1 MQRRSLFGFP
11 LCLTI
16 LATLF
21 SPNPALAQIWK
32 LNETC
37 AQLAKEI
44 RPLKLKHVVVA
55 DFVSPDSTASPA
67 MGHYFAILVSD
78 LLRQS
83 DKKHMDVLDHDAFDS
98 ALVKLHVAATAN
110 TPDFV
115 QAMKIAPND
124 AFGKGADV
132 LVLGTIGRQGGNY
145 LVEIT
150 AMRRA
155 DGVPLIPV
163 HVSMK
168 LSEFLESFAAPFPA
182 PEFEPAFKAGK
193 NGMSMPHCTFCPN
206 PTYNDFARK
215 ARIQGSSVLEIVISK
230 EGRVL
235 QLHPVKLLG
244 YGLDEDAYNVLRQWQ
259 FTPTT
264 NAEGVPVN
272 VVVPVQIS
280 FRLFWQG
287 ASDRRK

>member
-1 MQRRSLFGFP
+1 MQKRAFFGFP

-16 LATLF
+16 LAALF
-21 SPNPALAQIWK
+21 ASIPASAQIWK
-32 LNETC
+32 LNEAC
-37 AQLAKEI
+37 AQIAKEI
-44 RPLKLKHVVVA
+44 RPLKLKHVGVA
-55 DFVSPDSTASPA
+55 DFVSPDFTASA
-67 MGHYFAILVSD
+67 ATGHYFAVLVSD

-98 ALVKLHVAATAN
+98 ALIKLNLAAN
-110 TPDFV
+110 TPDFL
-115 QAMKIAPND
+115 QSMKTVPND

-132 LVLGTIGRQGGNY
+132 LVLGTVGKQDGNY

-150 AMRRA
+150 AVRRI
-155 DGVPLIPV
+155 DGASLDPV

-182 PEFEPAFKAGK
+182 PEFQPAFKAGK

-215 ARIQGSSVLEIVISK
+215 ARIQGKSVLEIVISK

-264 NAEGVPVN
+264 NAEGIPVN
-272 VVVPVQIS
+272 VIVPVQIS

-287 ASDRRK
+287 TSDLRR

>member
-1 MQRRSLFGFP
+1 M
-11 LCLTI
+11 

-21 SPNPALAQIWK
+21 PPNPASAQIWK
-32 LNETC
+32 LNESC
-37 AQLAKEI
+37 AQLAEEI
-44 RPLKLKHVVVA
+44 KPLKLKHVAVA

-67 MGHYFAILVSD
+67 MGHYFAVLVSD

-83 DKKHMDVLDHDAFDS
+83 GKKHLDVVDHDSFDS
-98 ALVKLHVAATAN
+98 ALGKLNLAAN
-110 TPDFV
+110 TADFV
-115 QAMKIAPND
+115 QAIKIAPND

-132 LVLGTIGRQGGNY
+132 VVLGTVGKQDGNY

-150 AMRRA
+150 AVRRD
-155 DGVPLIPV
+155 DGSSLAPV

-182 PEFEPAFKAGK
+182 PEFQPAFKAGK

-215 ARIQGSSVLEIVISK
+215 ARIEGKSVLEIVISK

-264 NAEGVPVN
+264 NAEGVAVN

-287 ASDRRK
+287 SGDHRK

>member
-1 MQRRSLFGFP
+1 MRRRSLLGFP

-21 SPNPALAQIWK
+21 DPNAASAQIWK

-37 AQLAKEI
+37 TQLAKEI
-44 RPLKLKHVVVA
+44 RPLKPKHVAVA
-55 DFVSPDSTASPA
+55 DFVSPDSTASSA

-83 DKKHMDVLDHDAFDS
+83 DKRHIDVLDHDAFDS
-98 ALVKLHVAATAN
+98 ALAKLNLAASA
-110 TPDFV
+110 PDFM

-132 LVLGTIGRQGGNY
+132 LVLGTVGKQGGNY

-150 AMRRA
+150 AVKRA
-155 DGVPLIPV
+155 DGATLAPV
-163 HVSMK
+163 QVSMK

-182 PEFEPAFKAGK
+182 PEFQPAFNAGK

-215 ARIQGSSVLEIVISK
+215 ARIQGKSVLEIVISK

-272 VVVPVQIS
+272 VIVPVQIS

-287 ASDRRK
+287 SSDFRK

>member
-1 MQRRSLFGFP
+1 MQRRALFP
-11 LCLTI
+11 LCLTA
-16 LATLF
+16 LVALF
-21 SPNPALAQIWK
+21 PPNPASAQIWK
-32 LNETC
+32 LNESCT
-37 AQLAKEI
+37 QLAKEI
-44 RPLKLKHVVVA
+44 RPLKLKHVAVA

-83 DKKHMDVLDHDAFDS
+83 DKKHIEVLDHDAFDS
-98 ALVKLHVAATAN
+98 ALVNLHVAANTA
-110 TPDFV
+110 DFV

-124 AFGKGADV
+124 AFGKGVDV
-132 LVLGTIGRQGGNY
+132 LVLGTVGKQDGNY

-150 AMRRA
+150 AVRRI
-155 DGVPLIPV
+155 DGASLNSV

-182 PEFEPAFKAGK
+182 PEFQPAFKAGK
-193 NGMSMPHCTFCPN
+193 NGMSMPQCTFCPN

-215 ARIQGSSVLEIVISK
+215 ARIQGNSVLEIVISK

-259 FTPTT
+259 FAPTT

-272 VVVPVQIS
+272 VVVPIQIS
-280 FRLFWQG
+280 FRLF
-287 ASDRRK
+287 

>member
-1 MQRRSLFGFP
+1 
-11 LCLTI
+11 

-21 SPNPALAQIWK
+21 PTNPASAQIWK

-37 AQLAKEI
+37 AQLADEI
-44 RPLKLKHVVVA
+44 RPLKLKHVAVA
-55 DFVSPDSTASPA
+55 DFVSTDSTASPA

-78 LLRQS
+78 LLRQN
-83 DKKHMDVLDHDAFDS
+83 DKKHIDVLDHEAFDS
-98 ALVKLHVAATAN
+98 ALVKLHVAAN
-110 TPDFV
+110 SSDFV
-115 QAMKIAPND
+115 QAMKTAPND

-132 LVLGTIGRQGGNY
+132 LVLGTVAKQDGNY
-145 LVEIT
+145 LIEIS
-150 AMRRA
+150 AVRRI
-155 DGVPLIPV
+155 DGSSLHPV

-182 PEFEPAFKAGK
+182 PEFQPAFKAGK

-215 ARIQGSSVLEIVISK
+215 ARIQGKSVLEIVISK

-244 YGLDEDAYNVLRQWQ
+244 YGLDEDAYNVLMQWQ

-280 FRLFWQG
+280 FQLFWQG
-287 ASDRRK
+287 SSDLRK